1 VRAHRYRLG
10 LVLAFVLQVGL
21 LGWLIADR
29 AMLLEHGKEIR
40 LAVIPVDPSDLLR
53 GDYVQLDY
61 PVAHLDSVD
70 LAGDDEFS
78 EGAAIFVAL
87 AEGADGWS
95 ATAITHE
102 KPGSGTFL
110 RGTVRD
116 AVSENPCSGVAYCWK
131 YSVDYNLEKFFV
143 PEGTGRELEKLRNSQ
158 RVSVDVAVADDGRAA
173 LKRLLVDGKPQ
184 FEESPY

>member
-1 VRAHRYRLG
+1 VRVRRYRLG

-29 AMLLEHGKEIR
+29 AMLLEDGKEIR

-61 PVAHLDSVD
+61 PVAHLNSVD
-70 LAGDDEFS
+70 LAGDDAFS
-78 EGAAIFVAL
+78 EGATIYVTL

-95 ATAITHE
+95 ATAITHQ

-116 AVSENPCSGVAYCWK
+116 AINANPCSTAYCWK

-143 PEGTGRELEKLRNSQ
+143 PEGTGRALEKLRNSH
-158 RVSVDVAVADDGRAA
+158 RISVDVAVADDGRAA

-184 FEESPY
+184 YEESPY